1 MPPIYATVT
10 MTAVSKTAGTASP
23 WIPLNQFAQPFNA
36 SFGVVAVPDQGEITF
51 SVQHTFDNVFDPRVT
66 PTAFDHST
74 VSGKTAS
81 IDGNYAFPIA
91 AIRIVVAS
99 GSGTAPYATLTVRQA
114 GL

>member
-1 MPPIYATVT
+1 MSPLYTSVT

-23 WIPLNQFAQPFNA
+23 WIPLNQFAQPFNVG
-36 SFGVVAVPDQGEITF
+36 FGVVAVPDQGEITYT
-51 SVQHTFDNVFDPRVT
+51 VQHTFDDVFDPRVT
-66 PTAFDHST
+66 PVAFDHST

-91 AIRIVVAS
+91 AIRIVVMS
-99 GSGTAPYATLTVRQA
+99 GSGTAPYATLKVRQT